1 MFLKPVLKYKNDS
14 KKQALFSL
22 FGKRIPEISNGKL
35 RRIVRL
41 DHSIKLLHR
50 KDKYM
55 QELFANF
62 II

>member
-14 KKQALFSL
+14 KKQVLFSL
-22 FGKRIPEISNGKL
+22 FEKRIPEISSRKL

-50 KDKYM
+50 KDI
-55 QELFANF
+55 QIAEFFSNF
-62 II
+62 IR